1 MCLKS
6 PPNNPSPPT
15 NPSPPRNRYSLAMP
29 FFETFMN
36 RLEMSNR
43 IYVAYSGG
51 IDSHV
56 LLHACASIPLLQ
68 KKMTAVHIH
77 HGLQMVADAWPE
89 HCRSVARQ
97 LGVDFVDI
105 YVDARSAGRES
116 PEEAARNA
124 RYDALKALLSEND
137 VLMVA
142 QHREDQLE
150 TVLLQLFRGAG
161 LQGLSGMPEMMAF
174 GKGVL
179 LRPLLNTPKPVIG
192 QYARQHGLNFIEDP
206 SNQGIDF
213 DRNFLR
219 NEIVPL
225 LKQRWPSI
233 DKTVFRSSVHC
244 AEASNLLSKL
254 AGDQFKQVYQT
265 KDATLSI
272 PALVRLDVTEQA
284 LIVRQ
289 WFARL
294 GLKMPPRAFVLRILS
309 MIQSP
314 LGDPQLQSQKH
325 TIRCFRNSLFC
336 VPQQTV
342 DLPEQGVIWS
352 NNDGSLDLPDGTEL
366 KITYAS
372 SGIDQS
378 VWLRSHIDV
387 KFRSGGEKIALPNR
401 DGRHRLKN
409 LYQEAGIPT
418 WERPYIPLIYLDGR
432 LAAIA
437 DLWIGSEF
445 YCENK
450 PGCIR
455 LIRSR
460 KKKPERP

>member
-1 MCLKS
+1 MLQLESRVVELSLQKLKS
-6 PPNNPSPPT
+6 PQQV
-15 NPSPPRNRYSLAMP
+15 Y
-29 FFETFMN
+29 
-36 RLEMSNR
+36 
-43 IYVAYSGG
+43 IAYSGG
-51 IDSHV
+51 VDSHV
-56 LLHACASIPLLQ
+56 LLHLCAPMSSLQ
-68 KKMTAVHIH
+68 KKITAVHVH
-77 HGLQMVADAWPE
+77 HGLQAVADVWPI
-89 HCRSVARQ
+89 HCRSIAEQ
-97 LGVDFVDI
+97 LGVDFIDI

-124 RYDALKALLSEND
+124 RYDALKALLSKND

-161 LQGLSGMPEMMAF
+161 LQGLSGMPEIMAF

-179 LRPLLNTPKPVIG
+179 LRPLLNTPKQIID
-192 QYARQHGLNFIEDP
+192 QYARQHDLNFIEDP

-233 DKTVFRSSVHC
+233 DKTVSRSAVHC
-244 AEASNLLSKL
+244 AEASELLSKL
-254 AGDQFKQVYQT
+254 ACDQFKQVYQT

-272 PALVRLDVTEQA
+272 SALVRFDVAEQA
-284 LIVRQ
+284 LVIRQ
-289 WFARL
+289 WFASL
-294 GLKMPPRAFVLRILS
+294 GLKMPSRAFVLRILS

-314 LGDPQLQSQKH
+314 FGDLRLQNQKH
-325 TIRCFRNSLFC
+325 TIRRFRNSLFC

-342 DLPEQGVIWS
+342 ELPEQGVIWS
-352 NNDGSLDLPDGTEL
+352 NSEAPLDLPDGTEL
-366 KITYAS
+366 KIAYAP

-378 VWLRSHIDV
+378 VWFRSHIDV
-387 KFRSGGEKIALPNR
+387 RFRSGGEKIGLPNR
-401 DGRHRLKN
+401 EGRHRLKN
-409 LYQEAGIPT
+409 LYQEAGIPP

-455 LIRSR
+455 LIRSQKNKNR
-460 KKKPERP
+460 KGHDECVLVD

>member
-1 MCLKS
+1 MLRLESRVVEFGLQKLKS
-6 PPNNPSPPT
+6 PQQ
-15 NPSPPRNRYSLAMP
+15 
-29 FFETFMN
+29 
-36 RLEMSNR
+36 
-43 IYVAYSGG
+43 IYIAYSGG
-51 IDSHV
+51 VDSHV
-56 LLHACASIPLLQ
+56 LLHLCTSMSSLQ
-68 KKMTAVHIH
+68 NKITAVHIH
-77 HGLQMVADAWPE
+77 HGLQSVADAWPT
-89 HCRSVARQ
+89 HCRSVAEQ
-97 LGVDFVDI
+97 LGVAFVDI
-105 YVDARSAGRES
+105 YVDARGAGRES

-124 RYDALKALLSEND
+124 RYDALKALLSAND

-161 LQGLSGMPEMMAF
+161 LQGLSGMAEVMTF

-179 LRPLLNTPKPVIG
+179 LRPLLNTPKQIID
-192 QYARQHGLNFIEDP
+192 QYARQHDLNFIEDP
-206 SNQGIDF
+206 SNQSIDF

-233 DKTVFRSSVHC
+233 DKTVSRSAVHC
-244 AEASNLLSKL
+244 AEASELLSKL
-254 AGDQFKQVYQT
+254 ACDQFKQVYQT

-272 PALVRLDVTEQA
+272 SALVRLDVAEQA
-284 LIVRQ
+284 LVIRQ
-289 WFARL
+289 WFASL
-294 GLKMPPRAFVLRILS
+294 GLKMPSRAFVLRILS

-314 LGDPQLQSQKH
+314 LGDPQLPNQKH
-325 TIRCFRNSLFC
+325 TIRRFRNSLFC
-336 VPQQTV
+336 VPQQTGA
-342 DLPEQGVIWS
+342 LPKQSVKWPNSDELIG
-352 NNDGSLDLPDGTEL
+352 LPDGTEL
-366 KITYAS
+366 KIAYDR

-378 VWLRSHIDV
+378 VWFRSQIDV
-387 KFRSGGEKIALPNR
+387 RFRSGGEKIALPKR
-401 DGRHRLKN
+401 EGRHSLKN
-409 LYQEAGIPT
+409 LYQEAGIPP

-432 LAAIA
+432 LAAVA

-460 KKKPERP
+460 KNKNRKGHDECVLVD

>member
-1 MCLKS
+1 MILETRVVELGLNKLKS
-6 PPNNPSPPT
+6 PQQ
-15 NPSPPRNRYSLAMP
+15 
-29 FFETFMN
+29 
-36 RLEMSNR
+36 
-43 IYVAYSGG
+43 IYIAYSGG
-51 IDSHV
+51 VDSHV
-56 LLHACASIPLLQ
+56 LLHLCASIPSLQ
-68 KKMTAVHIH
+68 NKITAVHVH
-77 HGLQMVADAWPE
+77 HGLQPEADAWPK
-89 HCRSVARQ
+89 HCRSTAKQ
-97 LGVDFVDI
+97 LGVDFIDI
-105 YVDARSAGRES
+105 YVDARSVGRES

-124 RYDALKALLSEND
+124 RYDALKALLSKND

-161 LQGLSGMPEMMAF
+161 LQGLSGMPEMMTF

-179 LRPLLNTPKPVIG
+179 LRPLLNTPKQIID
-192 QYARQHGLNFIEDP
+192 QYARQHDLNCIEDP
-206 SNQGIDF
+206 SNQDIDF

-219 NEIVPL
+219 SEIVPL

-233 DKTVFRSSVHC
+233 DKTVSRSALHC
-244 AEASNLLSKL
+244 AEASDLLSKL

-272 PALVRLDVTEQA
+272 SALLRLDLAEQA
-284 LIVRQ
+284 LVIRQ
-289 WFARL
+289 WFASL
-294 GLKMPPRAFVLRILS
+294 GLKMPSRAFVLRILS

-314 LGDPQLQSQKH
+314 FGDLQLQNQKH
-325 TIRCFRNSLFC
+325 TIRRFRNSLFC
-336 VPQQTV
+336 VPQQTI
-342 DLPEQGVIWS
+342 DLPEQGIIWS
-352 NNDGSLDLPDGTEL
+352 NSDKSIGLPDGTEL
-366 KITYAS
+366 KIAYDR

-378 VWLRSHIDV
+378 IWLKSHVDV
-387 KFRSGGEKIALPNR
+387 RFRSGGEKIALPNR
-401 DGRHRLKN
+401 EGRHRLKN
-409 LYQEAGIPT
+409 LYQEAGIPP

-460 KKKPERP
+460 KNKNRKGHDECVLVD

>member
-1 MCLKS
+1 MLRLEPRVVELSLQKLKS
-6 PPNNPSPPT
+6 AQQV
-15 NPSPPRNRYSLAMP
+15 Y
-29 FFETFMN
+29 
-36 RLEMSNR
+36 
-43 IYVAYSGG
+43 IAYSGG
-51 IDSHV
+51 VDSHV
-56 LLHACASIPLLQ
+56 LLHLCASISSLQ
-68 KKMTAVHIH
+68 NKITAVHVH
-77 HGLQMVADAWPE
+77 HGLQPVADAWPR
-89 HCRSVARQ
+89 HCRSVAKQ
-97 LGVDFVDI
+97 LGVDFMNL
-105 YVDARSAGRES
+105 YVDARSLARES

-124 RYDALKALLSEND
+124 RYDALKALLSNND

-161 LQGLSGMPEMMAF
+161 LQGLSGMPEMMTF

-179 LRPLLNTPKPVIG
+179 LRPLLNTPKQVID
-192 QYARQHGLNFIEDP
+192 QYARQHDLNFIEDP
-206 SNQGIDF
+206 SNQGIDY

-233 DKTVFRSSVHC
+233 DKTVSRSALHC
-244 AEASNLLSKL
+244 AEASELLSKL

-272 PALVRLDVTEQA
+272 PALVKLDVTEQA

-314 LGDPQLQSQKH
+314 LGDPQLPNQKH
-325 TIRCFRNSLFC
+325 TIRRFRNSLFC

-342 DLPEQGVIWS
+342 NFPEQGVVWS
-352 NNDGSLDLPDGTEL
+352 NSDAPLDLPDGTEL
-366 KITYAS
+366 KIAYDH

-378 VWLRSHIDV
+378 IWLRSHIDV
-387 KFRSGGEKIALPNR
+387 RFRSGGEKIALPNR
-401 DGRHRLKN
+401 EGRHRLKN
-409 LYQEAGIPT
+409 LYQDAGIPP

-445 YCENK
+445 YCKNK

-455 LIRSR
+455 LIRSQKNKNR
-460 KKKPERP
+460 KGHDECVLVD

>member
-1 MCLKS
+1 MLLLESRVVELGLQKLKS
-6 PPNNPSPPT
+6 PQQ
-15 NPSPPRNRYSLAMP
+15 
-29 FFETFMN
+29 
-36 RLEMSNR
+36 
-43 IYVAYSGG
+43 IYIAYSGG
-51 IDSHV
+51 VDSHV
-56 LLHACASIPLLQ
+56 LLHLCASISSLQ
-68 KKMTAVHIH
+68 NKITAVHIH
-77 HGLQMVADAWPE
+77 HGLQAVGDAWPS
-89 HCRSVARQ
+89 HCRSVAKQ
-97 LGVDFVDI
+97 LGVDFVEI
-105 YVDARSAGRES
+105 HVDARSAGRES

-161 LQGLSGMPEMMAF
+161 LQGLSGMPEMMVF

-179 LRPLLNTPKPVIG
+179 LRPLLNTPKQVID
-192 QYARQHGLNFIEDP
+192 QYARQHDFNFIEDP

-233 DKTVFRSSVHC
+233 DKTVSRSAVHC
-244 AEASNLLSKL
+244 AEASELLSKL

-272 PALVRLDVTEQA
+272 PALVKLDVTEQA

-314 LGDPQLQSQKH
+314 LSDPQLPNQKH
-325 TIRCFRNSLFC
+325 TIRRFRNSLFC

-342 DLPEQGVIWS
+342 ILPEQGVVWS
-352 NNDGSLDLPDGTEL
+352 NSDAPLDLPDGTEL
-366 KITYAS
+366 KIAYDH

-378 VWLRSHIDV
+378 IWLRSHIDV
-387 KFRSGGEKIALPNR
+387 RFRSGGEKIALPNR
-401 DGRHRLKN
+401 EGRHRLKN
-409 LYQEAGIPT
+409 LYQDAGIPP

-445 YCENK
+445 YCKNK

-455 LIRSR
+455 LIRSQKNKNR
-460 KKKPERP
+460 KGHDECVLVD

>member
-1 MCLKS
+1 MTLKRPS
-6 PPNNPSPPT
+6 NNQST
-15 NPSPPRNRYSLAMP
+15 PRIRYSVAMP
-29 FFETFMN
+29 FFEKTVFEALLN
-36 RLEMSNR
+36 RLETSNR

-56 LLHACASIPLLQ
+56 LLHVCASIPLLQ
-68 KKMTAVHIH
+68 KKMIAVHIH
-77 HGLQMVADAWPE
+77 HGLQAVADAWPK

-97 LGVDFVDI
+97 LGVNFVDI
-105 YVDARSAGRES
+105 YVDARRVGRES

-124 RYDALKALLSEND
+124 RYDALKALLSQND
-137 VLMVA
+137 VLLVA

-161 LQGLSGMPEMMAF
+161 LQGLSGMPEVMTF

-179 LRPLLNTPKPVIG
+179 LRPFLNTSKQVID
-192 QYARQHGLNFIEDP
+192 QYARQHDLNFVEDP
-206 SNQGIDF
+206 TNLSIDF

-233 DKTVFRSSVHC
+233 DKTVSRSAIHC
-244 AEASNLLSKL
+244 AESSELLSKL
-254 AGDQFKQVYQT
+254 AGDQFKQVYRT

-272 PALVRLDVTEQA
+272 SALVKLDVAEQA
-284 LIVRQ
+284 LVVRH
-289 WFARL
+289 WFASL
-294 GLKMPPRAFVLRILS
+294 GLKMPSRAFVLRVLS
-309 MIQSP
+309 MVQSP
-314 LGDPQLQSQKH
+314 LGDPQLPNQKH
-325 TIRCFRNSLFC
+325 TIRRFRNHLFC

-342 DLPEQGVIWS
+342 ALPEQGVKWP
-352 NNDGSLDLPDGTEL
+352 NRDEPLDLPDGTEL
-366 KITYAS
+366 KLAYDC

-378 VWLRSHIDV
+378 VWLRSKIEV

-401 DGRHRLKN
+401 EGRHRLKN
-409 LYQEAGIPT
+409 LYQEAGIPP
-418 WERPYIPLIYLDGR
+418 WERPYIPLIYLDGC
-432 LAAIA
+432 LAAVA
-437 DLWIGSEF
+437 DRWIGSEF

-455 LIRSR
+455 LIQSR
-460 KKKPERP
+460 KK